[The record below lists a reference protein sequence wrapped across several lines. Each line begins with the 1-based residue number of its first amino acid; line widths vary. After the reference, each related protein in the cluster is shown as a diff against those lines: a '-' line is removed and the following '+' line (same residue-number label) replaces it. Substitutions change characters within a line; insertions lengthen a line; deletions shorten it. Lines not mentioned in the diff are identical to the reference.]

1 MPVEAFLPMSEPD
14 STPLDPLGGSAVAAY
29 WIYGFDMPDEAG
41 GGFVTGELLLRSDGV
56 LLRRP
61 TQYTTTPEGG
71 LKPGFGPWEEVPWW
85 NSDVTDPHN
94 AAGILHY
101 RGYDLH
107 RRDPADPDQPR
118 RDENPS

>member
-1 MPVEAFLPMSEPD
+1 MSEPD
-14 STPLDPLGGSAVAAY
+14 TTSPDPLGGSGVAAY

-41 GGFVTGELLLRSDGV
+41 GGFVTGELLLRTDGV

-61 TQYTTTPEGG
+61 TLYTTAAGG

-85 NSDVTDPHN
+85 KTDVTDPER
-94 AAGILHY
+94 AARILHY

-107 RRDPADPDQPR
+107 KREPADPSQPR
-118 RDENPS
+118 NDQSPR